1 MDKFDKKLFEKYF
14 FYGLENREVL
24 LEGIIFYTNHDLNI
38 KYLNISSD
46 AEQPS
51 IKEKFRNLIE
61 KTSRNWEQIY
71 KFADLVKQPGNSNTE
86 ISQEE
91 KERIRQKVFDKVKQL
106 DEQGVFQK
114 FKRGIFC
121 TREFEYIYAY
131 QNYMTSQEPPH
142 KWTQE
147 VYKTILQLNYLEE
160 NEPIEYY
167 DKFLQAKLSRA
178 KNTERYSKEE
188 LKKLQE
194 IYEHFQE
201 RKVEE
206 NVKEM

>member
-38 KYLNISSD
+38 KYLNIPSD

-121 TREFEYIYAY
+121 TREFEYTYAY
-131 QNYMTSQEPPH
+131 QNYITSQEPPH

-160 NEPIEYY
+160 NEPIEYH

-188 LKKLQE
+188 LKRLQE